1 MTFEQKGKDPLIER
15 ITVRLTVEEKS
26 QIKEDADI
34 AGLAINELV
43 RCQIFKRPIVVKE
56 DRVFVKG
63 QHRILMELRRVGGLL
78 KRVHIESGG
87 SYSNETSE
95 ALREVKA
102 ATASVRTYMEIL
114 VDGR

>member
-1 MTFEQKGKDPLIER
+1 MSSQKNQADQLDAS
-15 ITVRLTVEEKS
+15 ITVRLSTAEKHELR
-26 QIKEDADI
+26 EDADI
-34 AGLAINELV
+34 AGISVSELV
-43 RCQIFKRPIVVKE
+43 RSQYFNRPIVVKE

-78 KRVHIESGG
+78 KHVHIESGG
-87 SYSNETSE
+87 IYADQTSE
-95 ALREVKA
+95 VLREVKA